1 MIEVEL
7 PDGAIAEFPDG
18 TPPDV
23 IKGALRKKFGAPA
36 PVAADGKMDRERS
49 YSEYGM
55 DALKGLGTGVVKG
68 VEQLAGGIGDAQQ
81 MTGDV
86 MSWGAGKLGFG
97 EQGQQIAS
105 QIGQYLAV
113 PGVGPNAP
121 RSEDISQTR
130 ETMAGPLPTPETD
143 AGGAAQRVGEFA
155 PGLISKGGLI
165 RKGANVVIP
174 ALSSYFAGKI
184 PGVEG
189 TAAQPYVEAGAALAT
204 GIPAATAFKGNA
216 VKQMR
221 EAAPSYEKVAADTTA
236 AYKTIKDA
244 KIVYDHKAYNGA
256 AMRIISDLRKHGYDP
271 AAGGEIVGLENRVK
285 NLMKSGKIAGW
296 TEVDSILKDSKAIQ
310 RSGIDK
316 TTRARAGI
324 ITNHLE
330 SLVKTGKM
338 TSRSGMGRDKINQ
351 TIDQARELA
360 RRKILADEIGDMKRK
375 LPGYLSGDE
384 SASRNQFGSY
394 LKSDDAKGLTNAE
407 QGAFGKVVRREG
419 FLNAAH
425 MGGSRLGQLAASQG
439 GGAVGALAGSVLGPV
454 GTAGGYLLGAAG
466 GTATNIGF
474 RKIMDKITEKAV
486 DDALK
491 TVLAGR
497 EAQKMATSAADKEK
511 LRAAIRAAL
520 TAESATAPVRQDLV
534 VQDAPPLPR

>member
-1 MIEVEL
+1 MIEVDL

-55 DALKGLGTGVVKG
+55 DALKGLGYGVVKG

-105 QIGQYLAV
+105 KVGQTLAM
-113 PGVGPNAP
+113 PGMPNMP
-121 RSEDISQTR
+121 RSQDISQAR
-130 ETMAGPLPTPETD
+130 EQIAGPLPTPETW
-143 AGGAAQRVGEFA
+143 AGEAAQRVGEFA
-155 PGLISKGGLI
+155 PGAVAGPGGMV
-165 RKGANVVIP
+165 RKAATAVAP
-174 ALSSYFAGKI
+174 ALASYGAGQI
-184 PGVEG
+184 PGVKG
-189 TAAQPYVEAGAALAT
+189 SAAQPYVEAGAALAA

-351 TIDQARELA
+351 MIDQARELA

-407 QGAFGKVVRREG
+407 QGAFAKVVRREG
-419 FLNAAH
+419 PMNAAH
-425 MGGSRLGQLAASQG
+425 MAGSRLGQNLTG
-439 GGAVGALAGSVLGPV
+439 GIGAFLGSTFGPA
-454 GTAGGYLLGAAG
+454 GTAAGYVGGVAA
-466 GTATNIGF
+466 NIGV
-474 RKIMDKITEKAV
+474 RKMMDKITEKAV

-520 TAESATAPVRQDLV
+520 TAESATAPVRQDLA